1 MAKYAADTRVP
12 VEQTR
17 NEIERTL
24 ARYGATSFAY
34 MTTAGKV
41 IIAFEASKRRIK
53 IVVPMPGG
61 DAENDKKAARQKW
74 RALLLVIKAKLESV
88 ESEIETLEQAFYA
101 NIVLPSGLT
110 VYEETRENV
119 ALAYS
124 GGKVQA
130 LLPDYSK

>member
-1 MAKYAADTRVP
+1 
-12 VEQTR
+12 
-17 NEIERTL
+17 
-24 ARYGATSFAY
+24 
-34 MTTAGKV
+34 
-41 IIAFEASKRRIK
+41 
-53 IVVPMPGG
+53 MPGG